1 MCMNK
6 KEIINFIKTNIDE
19 VFSNSITIRSNQTI
33 VFAFEAVLKDNV
45 KTLTYTGLKKRDLK

>member
-1 MCMNK
+1 MNK